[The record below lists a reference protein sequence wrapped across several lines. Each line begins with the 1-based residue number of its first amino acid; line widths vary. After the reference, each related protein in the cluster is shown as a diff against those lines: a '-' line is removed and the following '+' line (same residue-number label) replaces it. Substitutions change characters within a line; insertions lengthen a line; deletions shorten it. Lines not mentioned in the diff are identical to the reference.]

1 MLSTQLKNTWARF
14 WMKRSGLSHFGRIAC
29 RIAGWFEP
37 PYYGRVPLSQFGPK
51 GYISPTAIIHHS
63 KLNISKKC
71 FIGDGVIIYQDR
83 EGDTVFLSEQVHLHR
98 DTTLQTGMGGRITIG
113 TGTHIQPRCQIS
125 AYKGSV
131 HIGKRG
137 EIAPNCAFY
146 PYDHS
151 FLPGVPIR
159 KQPLKSKGDII
170 IRDDVWLGFGVIVLD
185 GVHIGNGAVIGAGSV
200 VTKNIPAESIAVG
213 NPARIVKTR
222 SELVK
227 KD

>member
-1 MLSTQLKNTWARF
+1 MIN
-14 WMKRSGLSHFGRIAC
+14 
-29 RIAGWFEP
+29 
-37 PYYGRVPLSQFGPK
+37 
-51 GYISPTAIIHHS
+51 HS
-63 KLNISKKC
+63 KLSISKKC

-83 EGDTVFLSEQVHLHR
+83 EGDNVFLSEQVHLHR
-98 DTTLQTGMGGRITIG
+98 GTTLQTGMGGRITIG
-113 TGTHIQPRCQIS
+113 TGTHIQLRCQIS

-146 PYDHS
+146 PYDHGL
-151 FLPGVPIR
+151 LPDIPIR

-170 IRDDVWLGFGVIVLD
+170 IGDDVWLGFGVTVLD
-185 GVHIGNGAVIGAGSV
+185 GVHIGNGAIIGAGSV
-200 VTKNIPAESIAVG
+200 VTKNIPEESIAVG

-222 SELVK
+222 RELVK